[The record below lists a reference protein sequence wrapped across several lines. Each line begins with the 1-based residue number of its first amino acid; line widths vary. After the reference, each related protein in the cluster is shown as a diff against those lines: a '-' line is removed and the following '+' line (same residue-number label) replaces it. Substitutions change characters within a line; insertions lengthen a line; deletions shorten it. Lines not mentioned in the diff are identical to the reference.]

1 MRLCNLVCFDFVDAI
16 YLVGYE
22 MFLKITLEIIM
33 LFVCFVHDQRHHV
46 IKARV
51 RFLLHHHVL

>member
-1 MRLCNLVCFDFVDAI
+1 
-16 YLVGYE
+16 
-22 MFLKITLEIIM
+22 MFLKKTLEIIM
-33 LFVCFVHDQRHHV
+33 LFVCFAHDQRHHV

>member
-22 MFLKITLEIIM
+22 NVSENNFGDNNVVC
-33 LFVCFVHDQRHHV
+33 LFCS
-46 IKARV
+46 
-51 RFLLHHHVL
+51 